1 MGNDKITIRIDDNG
15 SSTRIIC
22 FSNVSKENEILELEY
37 FQILVLFFLWP
48 CNKQIWYGYVE
59 FLRVITNSL
68 SRLPEYLVS
77 SESSVKT
84 MKQRNNFDSRYSVRH
99 FEMKWGRGRISR
111 RTTETRKRQTR
122 RSWFEDDCI
131 RIYYS
136 LEATDSLEIGKQWN
150 SKFGIYPPRRGGVIV
165 RRILCHFWTVERS

>member
-22 FSNVSKENEILELEY
+22 FSNVSKEKILELEY

-59 FLRVITNSL
+59 FPFLRVITNSL

-99 FEMKWGRGRISR
+99 FEMNGDAEEFREEQLKRERDKHEGLGSR
-111 RTTETRKRQTR
+111 MIAFGFITAWKQQTLS
-122 RSWFEDDCI
+122 RSGSNGI
-131 RIYYS
+131 PS
-136 LEATDSLEIGKQWN
+136 LEFTHHA
-150 SKFGIYPPRRGGVIV
+150 GVG
-165 RRILCHFWTVERS
+165 